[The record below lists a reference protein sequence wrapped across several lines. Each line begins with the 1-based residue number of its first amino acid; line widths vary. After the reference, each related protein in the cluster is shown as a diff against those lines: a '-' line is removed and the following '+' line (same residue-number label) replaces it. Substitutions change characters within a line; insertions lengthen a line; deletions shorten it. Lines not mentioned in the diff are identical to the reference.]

1 MCARQIA
8 LRHQARSETGAL
20 LFQGWPRYVEG
31 ILNDG
36 EMRAVEERDAEVFA
50 WHVRRP
56 KIVQTVLSLDAD
68 LVSLVELDQYESFFR
83 GAFENAGYGSLWMK
97 RPRPESADGCA
108 ILYKKNKMELI
119 ASHGFSYHDDLHA
132 TRRDRVALMALF
144 SVKHG
149 CQGEDNRIL
158 FVSTHL
164 ARNPENEQQ
173 TLVRI
178 RQVCELMLELRKFA
192 SSHDCM
198 HVPVVV
204 AGDWNAGN
212 MQRLRFMALAL
223 FSLQSLVH
231 SAHPLLLGGMDV
243 PTSKTSFTLHRRSRI
258 DYLMY
263 QETLLRPTARGPADA
278 DIAGV
283 WQKRPTYTAKET
295 CFLAREA
302 DIAGA
307 WQKRPNCMAKETCFL
322 VKETDIAVIETVMGY
337 GAVEVPSDRDT

>member
-1 MCARQIA
+1 
-8 LRHQARSETGAL
+8 
-20 LFQGWPRYVEG
+20 
-31 ILNDG
+31 
-36 EMRAVEERDAEVFA
+36 MRAVEERDAEVFA

-295 CFLAREA
+295 CFLARET

-337 GAVEVPSDRDT
+337 GAVEVPSHRDT